1 MTSSNTSYYPVGA
14 DLRFTM
20 LSAADETRL
29 FREAREGSTAS
40 RDFLI
45 QNHMLFAAMHAR
57 RLSKGRLPDDEVL
70 SGANLALMKAFEG
83 FKYERGNRFTSYLK
97 PFIQGEIS
105 ALWRKY
111 FEALKESPGGPLREI
126 GPPVEPINNDPH
138 EEAIEWEHSRFLTSL
153 IADFKD
159 VLNPHEQEIIDRHY
173 LREESFAD
181 IARSRGVTR
190 EAIRA
195 SHARAIVKL
204 KKALKRRGITTLQ

>member
-1 MTSSNTSYYPVGA
+1 MPTSGYYPPGA

-20 LSAADETRL
+20 LSATDETRL
-29 FREAREGSTAS
+29 FREAREGNEES
-40 RDFLI
+40 RVFLI

-57 RLSKGRLPDDEVL
+57 KLSKGRLPDEDVL
-70 SGANLALMKAFEG
+70 SGANLALMKAFKG
-83 FKYERGNRFTSYLK
+83 FQYERGSRFTSYLK

-111 FEALKESPGGPLREI
+111 YEDLATGSGAETIPDSAS
-126 GPPVEPINNDPH
+126 NPH
-138 EEAIEWEHSRFLTSL
+138 EEVIEKEHSRFLISL
-153 IADFKD
+153 IAEFKN

-173 LREESFAD
+173 LKSESFAD
-181 IARSRGVTR
+181 IARSRGVSR

-204 KKALKRRGITTLQ
+204 KKAFKRRGITNSK